1 MIHFFTTHLLFSDL
15 MIDRENSTA
24 LIESW
29 KGHKITMKCFVR
41 KAFSNSTVTFYW
53 LRSNGQPLPGREVYF
68 KDRELSQKTL
78 VTDTDAQ
85 FDPVRCTAKTETST
99 QTLDITI
106 KRLREWLYLVVPP
119 LLPPSPLC
127 SSRSPRFPPPSPLP
141 STNPE
146 GWNSFENCWYSAFFP
161 GVH

>member
-29 KGHKITMKCFVR
+29 KGHKITMKCVVR
-41 KAFSNSTVTFYW
+41 KAFTNSTVLFYW
-53 LRSNGQPLPGREVYF
+53 RRSNGQPLPGREVYF
-68 KDRELSQKTL
+68 KDRELSQKTV

-106 KRLREWLYLVVPP
+106 KRLCEWLYLVVPP
-119 LLPPSPLC
+119 LLPPPPPPLC
-127 SSRSPRFPPPSPLP
+127 SSRSPPFSPTLPSPLKKP
-141 STNPE
+141 RR
-146 GWNSFENCWYSAFFP
+146 
-161 GVH
+161 VK